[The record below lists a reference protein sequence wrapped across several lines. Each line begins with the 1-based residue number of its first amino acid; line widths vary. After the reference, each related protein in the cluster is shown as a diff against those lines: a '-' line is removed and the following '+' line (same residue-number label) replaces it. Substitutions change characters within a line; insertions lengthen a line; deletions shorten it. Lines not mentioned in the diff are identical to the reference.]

1 MKSVSSQQKIS
12 QPHTMQHI
20 IYRLLTL
27 VVSLLIGFISYAQDV
42 TVPGPPAC
50 GAAPISS
57 TFDVPCGVSTVT
69 LELYGGGAGG
79 GGGGGGSSGGVCD
92 TYGGGSGGG
101 GGYSSITI
109 DVTPGSTFTYTI
121 GGGGCGGDNGDDLAD
136 GDNGGNGGTTSVS
149 GTDANGAT
157 VNLSAAGG
165 SAGTGGDGCNV
176 FGSGGGNGNGGGGGT
191 ASGGT
196 TNTPGG
202 AGANGSGSNGG
213 VGGNGAGPAGGNGGA
228 TNGGNGATYGGGGGG
243 GNNSDGGNGG
253 AGAILITFVNATG
266 PSVTPTVNV
275 VPGTCSS
282 DGTAT
287 ITNYVAGE
295 TYVYTPS
302 GPTEDATGLISGLTP
317 GTSYTV
323 VAGTGP
329 CASSPSAPFS
339 VDAATSSVQDPVVTT
354 TAATCTADGESTI
367 TTYNASMT
375 YTFTPAGPTVGAG
388 GVISGMT
395 PGTSY
400 TVTESDQSCTSS
412 PSAPFSNDPQL
423 PAPTITIT
431 GNLSYCAGSNT
442 TLTANGGVSYI
453 WDDPGN
459 SQTPSITVTQG
470 TYNVAGLGTNGC
482 PGTASATVT
491 ETPPFPITF
500 TGGLSHCPGE
510 TTDVTANGG
519 VSYVWDTGAT
529 TATVTLSQ
537 GTYSVTATDAD
548 GCTSTET
555 VTITES
561 AVPTAAFAVVDACD
575 GTDVQFM
582 DASTVATGTITNWD
596 WDFGDG
602 STSTDQNPTH
612 LYASAGTYDVTLVAS
627 SGSCSN
633 QITLQA
639 TVFPNPT
646 ADFTTADVCVA
657 TPATFTDNS
666 TVTGATI
673 NQWAWDFDGLGN
685 DVQANSTFTF
695 NTAGTYNVTLGVITD
710 DFCAD
715 THTEQITIFPSPV
728 PSFTATAVCE
738 GNTTSFQNTSTGAAA
753 QAWDLGDMSG
763 TSTDAN
769 PTYTYASAGTYS
781 VTLGVTSAEGCVA
794 ALIQNVTV
802 NPLPTI
808 TATHTDILCAGETN
822 GTATAAAANG
832 TAPYTYQW
840 SDVFQSTTPSI
851 NNLSQGPYTI
861 TVTDA
866 LGCTADTTVTVNQP
880 LPVRVELVAGDD
892 TCGLGNGA
900 IQAIMTG
907 GTAPFEY
914 VWSAIR
920 DSASIYSEPTTP
932 SGWNTNLTPGA
943 YSLTVTDAG
952 GCSTEGETVVGQIP
966 SPVAD
971 FTTRSKPEDLIDPTV
986 QLVNESTGAVSYE
999 WHLGEGNI
1007 SYAENPKFDY
1017 DSGGVYL
1024 VMLIAY
1030 NEPEYG
1036 CADTTFR
1043 YVEVDPLFT
1052 FYVPNAFTPDGDG
1065 INDVWAP
1072 QGENFEYESYNV
1084 QIYDRWG
1091 GLVWQT
1097 DNPNVH
1103 WDGTNQQTQKDVKQG
1118 LYVYQFVLKKFN
1130 TFKPKQITGT
1140 VTLYRHN

>member
-1 MKSVSSQQKIS
+1 
-12 QPHTMQHI
+12 MQHI
-20 IYRLLTL
+20 YRFVIILIITFS
-27 VVSLLIGFISYAQDV
+27 SLITFAQDV
-42 TVPGPPAC
+42 TVPGPPGC

-57 TFDVPCGVSTVT
+57 TFDVPCGVSTVAI
-69 LELYGGGAGG
+69 ELYGGGAGG

-101 GGYSSITI
+101 GAYTTVTI
-109 DVTPGSTFTYTI
+109 DVTPGSTFNYTI
-121 GGGGCGGDNGDDLAD
+121 GGGGCGGNNGGDLED
-136 GDNGGNGGTTSVS
+136 GGNGGAGGTTTVS
-149 GTDANGAT
+149 GTDANGAA

-213 VGGNGAGPAGGNGGA
+213 VGGNGGGPAGGNGGA

-243 GNNSDGGNGG
+243 GNNSDGGRGA

-266 PSVTPTVNV
+266 PSVTPTINA
-275 VPGTCSS
+275 VPATCSS

-295 TYVYTPS
+295 TYVYTPA

-323 VAGTGP
+323 VAGTGT
-329 CASSPSAPFS
+329 CASGPSAPFS
-339 VDAATSSVQDPVVTT
+339 VDAATSSVQDPAVST
-354 TAATCTADGESTI
+354 TAASCTADGVSTI

-375 YTFTPAGPTVGAG
+375 YNFTPAGPTVGAG
-388 GVISGMT
+388 GAISGMVV
-395 PGTSY
+395 GTSY
-400 TVTESDQSCTSS
+400 TVTESDPTCTSS
-412 PSAPFSNDPQL
+412 PSDPFSNDPQL

-431 GNLSYCAGSNT
+431 GDLSYCQGSNT
-442 TLTANGGVSYI
+442 TLTASGGLSYI
-453 WDDPGN
+453 WDDPANTQG
-459 SQTPSITVTQG
+459 PSVTVTQG
-470 TYNVAGLGTNGC
+470 TYNVGGLGANGC
-482 PGTASATVT
+482 PGMASATVT

-500 TGGLSHCPGE
+500 TGGLSHCPGGS
-510 TTDVTANGG
+510 TDVTASGG

-529 TATVTLSQ
+529 TATVTLTQ
-537 GTYSVTATDAD
+537 GTYSVTATDAN
-548 GCTSTET
+548 GCTSTDN

-561 AVPTAAFAVVDACD
+561 AVPVAAFAVVDACD

-582 DASTVATGTITNWD
+582 DASTVSTGTITNWD

-602 STSTDQNPTH
+602 NTSTNQNPTH
-612 LYASAGTYDVTLVAS
+612 MYAAPGTYDVTLVAS

-633 QITLQA
+633 QVTLQA
-639 TVFPNPT
+639 NVFPNPV
-646 ADFTTADVCVA
+646 AGFTTADVCVA

-666 TVTGATI
+666 SVTGATI
-673 NQWAWDFDGLGN
+673 TQYAWDFDGLGN
-685 DVQANSTFTF
+685 DVAPTTTFTF
-695 NTAGTYNVTLGVITD
+695 NAPGTYNVTLGVITD

-715 THTEQITIFPSPV
+715 THTGQITIYPSPV
-728 PSFTATAVCE
+728 PAFTAVAVCE
-738 GNTTSFQNTSTGAAA
+738 GTVTTFQNQSTGTAG
-753 QAWDLGDMSG
+753 QAWDFGDNIG
-763 TSTDAN
+763 TSLDAN
-769 PTYTYASAGTYS
+769 PTYIYEAAGTYT
-781 VTLGVTSAEGCVA
+781 VTLGVTSSDGCMA
-794 ALIQNVTV
+794 ALMQDVTV

-808 TATHTDILCAGETN
+808 AATHTDILCAGEAN
-822 GTATAAAANG
+822 GTATAGVTGG
-832 TAPYTYQW
+832 TAPYGFLW
-840 SDVFQSTTPSI
+840 SDVFQSTTPTI
-851 NNLSQGPYTI
+851 DNLGQGSYTI

-866 LGCTADTTVTVNQP
+866 LGCQDDTTVTVLQP
-880 LPVRVELVAGDD
+880 LPIRVDMIAGND

-900 IQAIMTG
+900 IQAVMIG
-907 GTAPFEY
+907 GTAPFDY
-914 VWSAIR
+914 VWSAIK
-920 DSASIYSEPTTP
+920 DSASIYSDLITP
-932 SGWNTNLTPGA
+932 SGWNTNLNPGS
-943 YSLTVTDAG
+943 YSVAVTDAG
-952 GCSTEGETVVGQIP
+952 GCRASGEATVGQIP

-971 FTTRSKPEDLIDPTV
+971 FTTRSKPEDFVDPTV

-999 WHLGEGNI
+999 WHLGEGNV

-1017 DSGGVYL
+1017 DSAGVYL

-1036 CADTTFR
+1036 CADTTFK
-1043 YVEVDPLFT
+1043 YIEVDPMFT

-1065 INDVWAP
+1065 LNDVWAP
-1072 QGENFEYESYNV
+1072 KGENFEYESYNV

-1103 WDGTNQQTQKDVKQG
+1103 WDGTDQNTLKEAKQG
-1118 LYVYQFVLKKFN
+1118 MYVYQFVLKKFN
-1130 TFKPKQITGT
+1130 TFKPKQLTGT
-1140 VTLYRHN
+1140 VMLYRHN